1 MQTTQIKRN
10 RLLHYLLVTSVKLM
24 TGKDFNFAVIHVIN
38 YSIIGTEYSDTAIN
52 QVTNFRKAEYEYLI

>member
-1 MQTTQIKRN
+1 
-10 RLLHYLLVTSVKLM
+10 M